1 MQKLTM
7 LLRTLAL
14 MAIAAFAL
22 GACTTTTSSP
32 STPGRAEASS
42 ARAEIDA
49 GVDSTL
55 NRLYTQ
61 VNGSREL
68 VAKADGVLVFPR
80 VLAAGLVVGGEYGK
94 GALRQKGRH
103 LGYYSLASL
112 SVGFQAGAQSKAVI
126 VLFMTKEALDKF
138 RASQGWTA
146 GADASVALVK
156 LGANGAVDTTTAT
169 GPVQVLVLTN
179 AGLMANLTIEGTKI
193 TPVTM

>member
-1 MQKLTM
+1 MQKLTF
-7 LLRTLAL
+7 LFRTLAA
-14 MAIAAFAL
+14 MAFAAVAVS
-22 GACTTTTSSP
+22 ACSTTTS
-32 STPGRAEASS
+32 TGAAPGRAEAGS
-42 ARAEIDA
+42 ARTEIDA

-55 NRLYTQ
+55 NRMYTQ

-94 GALRQKGRH
+94 GALRAKGRH
-103 LGYYSLASL
+103 VGYYSLASV
-112 SVGFQAGAQSKAVI
+112 SVGFQAGAQSKAVV

-138 RASQGWTA
+138 RASQGWNL

-169 GPVQVLVLTN
+169 SPVQVIVLTN
-179 AGLMANLTIEGTKI
+179 AGLMANLTLEGTKI
-193 TPVTM
+193 SPITM